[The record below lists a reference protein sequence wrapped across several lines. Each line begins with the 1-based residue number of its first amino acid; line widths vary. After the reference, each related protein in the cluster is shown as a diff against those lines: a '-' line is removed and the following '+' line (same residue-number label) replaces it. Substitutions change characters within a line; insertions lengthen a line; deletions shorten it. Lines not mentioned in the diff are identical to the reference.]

1 MQRMG
6 MMSHLRPEH
15 VEAYKKG
22 HADPWP
28 SVLDQIGRSNIRNY
42 STFLREPENVL
53 FAYFEYHG
61 SDFAA
66 DMRAMADD
74 PETQRWWAIMKPMHA
89 PLETRAEGEW
99 WAPMEEVFYVP

>member
-1 MQRMG
+1 MAPD
-6 MMSHLRPEH
+6 S
-15 VEAYKKG
+15 

-28 SVLDQIGRSNIRNY
+28 SVLEQIGRSNIRNY
-42 STFLREPENVL
+42 SIFLREPENVL